1 MNDSLNRSH
10 VEGFVGFSLQFTF
23 ISLRKDLEYKVP
35 KMSFH
40 NLSQDLL
47 TGPAS
52 FFANESLL
60 KKPCANSYHDNAKFR
75 QIKVDY
81 RINSSL

>member
-40 NLSQDLL
+40 NLSQDRHLFSR
-47 TGPAS
+47 TKA
-52 FFANESLL
+52 F
-60 KKPCANSYHDNAKFR
+60 
-75 QIKVDY
+75 
-81 RINSSL
+81 